1 MKDFG
6 TAIILAGGESSRM
19 GFDKQFLELN
29 QERLIDRL
37 VRELEREFDE
47 ILIISNKPEDYKED
61 GYKVFAD
68 KIPGKGPLSGIHAGL
83 TEASSKYSFLVA
95 CDMPNINLDY
105 ARYMMDSMKE
115 GSYEAC
121 LTKIG
126 DRVEPFSSFYS
137 KELIP
142 RIERRLEEGRRSIV
156 SVLDTSR
163 VKYIQEEEARKFSP
177 DWHIFINLN
186 TVEDLKGYM
195 DKYKE
200 EKE

>member
-37 VRELEREFDE
+37 VKELKREFNE
-47 ILIISNKPEDYKED
+47 ILIISNKPEDYRD
-61 GYKVFAD
+61 GGYRVLKD

-95 CDMPNINLDY
+95 CDMPNINIDY
-105 ARYMMDSMKE
+105 ARYMMNSMQ
-115 GSYEAC
+115 GGNFEAC
-121 LTKIG
+121 LTRIG
-126 DRVEPFSSFYS
+126 DNIEPFSSFYS

-142 RIERRLEEGRRSIV
+142 RIEKRIEEGRRSIV

-163 VKYIQEEEARKFSP
+163 VKYIQEEEARRFSP

-186 TVEDLKGYM
+186 TVEDLKEYM